1 MVAQASIDYTKFNIF
16 SIAKTGSLIMCSERL
31 ALRLAL
37 GLLLVSGVNFAT
49 RSEAQAAD
57 DKAKPKVEILT
68 VTSKSIKEGQSVPKI
83 HTADGKDTSP
93 DLAWTKPP
101 TTAQSV
107 AVTCEDPDAPGG
119 TWFHWIVFNLPATTT
134 NLPENL
140 PKKETLTNGGIQ
152 GKNDF
157 GKIGYNGPSPPKGEE
172 HHYNFKVFALDRKLE
187 LPPAANKK
195 QFYEALSGHVVGRGK
210 LAGIYKH

>member
-1 MVAQASIDYTKFNIF
+1 MYSGRTAS
-16 SIAKTGSLIMCSERL
+16 RL
-31 ALRLAL
+31 TL
-37 GLLLVSGVNFAT
+37 GLLLVFGACSGT
-49 RSEAQAAD
+49 SSEAQAAE

-68 VTSKSIKEGQSVPKI
+68 VTSNAIQEGQSVPKL
-83 HTADGKDTSP
+83 HTSDGKDTSP
-93 DLAWTKPP
+93 DLSWTKPP
-101 TTAQSV
+101 ATAKSI

-119 TWFHWIVFNLPATTT
+119 TWFHWIVFNVPAATT

-140 PKKETLTNGGIQ
+140 PKKEALANGGIQ

-187 LPPAANKK
+187 LPPAATKK

-210 LAGIYKH
+210 LTGIYKH